1 MNESPIVICAP
12 TSCPTIS
19 NSSCGS
25 SFEGS
30 VCHSGISSVAVPIVS
45 GLSSSVLCPTLSI
58 TSAVSPIPPSSLS
71 LTSLRNTVNSLNL
84 SVPSSSH
91 NPVILPS
98 SASLLVQSVNSS
110 NPVSGIHSIPT
121 ITSNSLVIN
130 DLENP
135 NITVPMTCKNEYLSG
150 SMTNSSF
157 SYSSVLPVGT
167 STICPNLNFS
177 AISSQTVEIIDPTQN
192 LSSSIPTS
200 TPATLSLQSNVLT
213 SNQMHSENVLG
224 FDAESGTRSVTN
236 PTLPPCFPLNLM
248 PISPNGDFPTTQIN
262 FPGLPPVLLQ
272 VLPLPGVK
280 MGEHYTIN
288 VPTQLIWDGIC
299 SALASGGAVNGGP
312 IVLSITPTSLP
323 SHSNS
328 PMSTVPTS
336 YTMTNQAPTHIP
348 LCNPSNGFINSTLPQ
363 VGVPVSTVIP
373 YSTLSVGSLTTTV
386 TTANVVNTKL
396 PGVIVN
402 SLLSNPVS
410 AAGGAKRMRA
420 IAPKP
425 SNVSVVATLGIRPTS
440 ASTTLSKSGAKR
452 HGLVTPISGV
462 NGIMSSCT
470 SLQSN
475 HSSIPNIG
483 TLTAAPTPPKLL
495 HSTSKKVSLPLV
507 NFSSSLV
514 RSGRGRRRG
523 GVGQQPVPTTFV
535 TSAHASPICITNSVN
550 SVMGINSDTS
560 NVCSLQASVS
570 LPLSSPSSLSS
581 FYSTQSIFVPPTTN
595 PGSLLPPGPIPPTFL
610 FGNPLHNAPPITM
623 PSGVAPF
630 LFQSALPISNSC
642 SQFSNSVFSP
652 ATCTA
657 SISPSTS
664 CPLAVVRSLP
674 SVSSATIFATNNA
687 PTMASLDPTT
697 GLVTYYP
704 SPCIPMNSPYG
715 PTISSSD
722 SSSINISTIC
732 SQPNQTLGLQP
743 SSQSGPV
750 MYPIQTQHLLSNQI
764 VPTIFP
770 NMHTDITGS
779 NAFDNTSFL
788 QSFGPSLMDSSCISS
803 NVQISSESA
812 IIPSHMAC
820 QNAFLAS
827 ASNFHS
833 NGNNGTIPLF
843 SSLPTSSIA
852 LPGLEVGTTTC
863 ETNGL
868 TDDGG
873 CLAKDDLISLA
884 WHLTQMEDDFET
896 HGKQNPDVIMNQTED
911 ENNGMFEDFLQVY
924 SQNTTGFNYG
934 SDLGY
939 QSHILDPS
947 SVNPSSSVLDKDV
960 ILLDNEPECRTDFEN
975 PDVGTH
981 LPCSS
986 EESTGNADIDALLAA
1001 AAMVGAASG
1010 VGDAQSAVAVP
1021 LPSSS
1026 LASVNHQDT
1035 ISSECDSSYPTNK
1048 DDVHDDI
1055 HVEFSSSRIPV
1066 HSTNCRFSP
1075 LLVPIS
1081 AEDSV
1086 DGLKETKPDDLLPSD
1101 LFDDFSKTEAND
1113 QFPSETSDSVH
1124 EFDDGYEPTSLAA
1137 VLGCNAEDAADL
1149 ESVLGQEAPD
1159 LSDGGGVSD
1168 SFLHSL
1174 VGPSPTVDD
1183 LNGQNNSVS
1192 IFDSDFHSPHE
1203 SKQDTENEVNFH
1215 SNDFSNGISCEM
1227 VENTTNALPL
1237 SRQVRSLLRDA
1248 NAISMSSHFGSPPGG
1263 SKSFNHFFEATS
1275 RRLNRSCRFTS
1286 DIDDDF
1292 IGVDF
1297 SDAVN
1302 ECTTA
1307 EQFDEALMLLGP
1319 QPNSPIN
1326 QSELHSENTIP
1337 VSVTD
1342 FVSHI
1347 EDKMNNENAAKDKS
1361 LLHID
1366 CTDLKIVEVS
1376 DIQIAGSRNISP
1388 QHTVDKSVKSPI
1400 SIKEFTSQNECI
1412 PSVKSP
1418 ASEIKNC
1425 TIENGSK
1432 RDTTDDTMNHSVD
1445 SFCSINPANLV
1456 TVKSQHTVFDEDI
1469 IKHTD
1474 ISITDDEN
1482 LLSPDKKS
1490 ELVDLSPSMSEE
1502 LSVSGNNL
1510 TPPSQG
1516 KPNIQQPA
1524 SVSSTLVACHY
1535 EVSQVTPSPNS
1546 TYSVCYNLARRPHS
1560 VSPRIPSNAKHI
1572 SSSESSFYLPPRPQS
1587 LPNLTSLSQFDIV
1600 QEKENVESFISNPL
1614 SSCDITTSV
1623 ACLLKSDIDF
1633 TNKELCSTFP
1643 SDHISLNTVDMIS
1656 NISILGVLASSS
1668 ALVEAVANLE
1678 DDSDISP
1685 IKSSIE
1691 GLASLDRMLKSC
1703 QRRSQQ
1709 ILNSTSHTSSG
1720 SESAIVSSSQTS
1732 SLSQSSA
1739 PKPISIHEASNN
1751 DVCNLEFS
1759 GWKNTDISSAPKHDD
1774 ISTIS
1779 LVNSDHSPN
1788 RSVDFE
1794 QREIKNVNTVNSKRG
1809 RRKRIG
1815 SRKPHFTYLKRNTLK
1830 TICKPNVPTLESR
1843 ASQCIIEDSNEFH
1856 HFQNQ
1861 SFGPPTKDVSTN
1873 DLLEL
1878 VARRPHS
1885 FGLSSVEGKL
1895 SNVPN
1900 PPVSPEFES
1909 LLPPL
1914 ILTTGAS
1921 LFPDS
1926 RLHSDIYSLDDD
1938 SYSTIPSVHKLK
1950 VEPDEEPVTK
1960 ANCERDLVSSSTP
1973 TQLRTHRRKK
1983 RKRHITDTKP
1993 RSKSQAGCHAVT
2005 ESHPNPSH
2013 FDFHRNNFIGINSSD
2028 LRRFE
2033 SLDEAPFER
2042 FLHDTKLQTF
2052 AALKSATIEITPKL
2066 KSNVSSWCDPNQN
2079 VLIFGRQ
2086 YDNQSLSGDYDSVSA
2101 HNIESGNQ
2109 FNETRSATEEVAE
2122 CSSILSPR
2130 TNSNSHVFEEPVSTS
2145 SESNKSSIASHQ
2157 LVFSTP
2163 VSHTFNT
2170 FPTSASF
2177 SCVSKSISPFQG
2189 HIMSLPI
2196 TTTINQSNSLCDSS
2210 SSTSHSLEKVFPV
2223 VSPLPINRNLGITGS
2238 FAGAAA
2244 FRATSFSAL
2253 AAKVEKKS
2261 GLSESL
2267 LNNPSETLWRNITFA
2282 DLAKV
2287 ASSESKSKEI
2297 PQTPNNIPSSLLCK
2311 SSWFVDK
2318 SLQIDASVLQP
2329 KPLFQSNFPII
2340 TTSSKSGDS
2349 STMFPVNN
2357 SSPRTSPNQ
2366 LNNQLPFSD
2375 MSKSSKSSLSK
2386 SHCSEGRKRSLNHMF
2401 SLPKRM
2407 NRRRR
2412 SAGRRQR
2419 RPYISTCKSTAEMI
2433 QDSPND
2439 SNAKENN
2446 SVLNMDNISCH
2457 LVTTLDVETHDR
2469 CSDSEKLIIDYCDKP
2484 KSISSS
2490 PLFLTLENPTAPS
2503 NLNGEKY
2510 PTSPTNVMN
2519 DSSVNTFLDTI
2530 ASTKAAKDND
2540 DQTSSAPPTVQLT
2553 NVNCEQSRSVPVG
2566 TENDSCSSEVVSAV
2580 SNDGMDV
2587 HGSSVN
2593 IHPKNVASETNSF
2606 NHDVFQDKNTGSLY
2620 PDPPSNNILTESDIL
2635 PSHPPIR
2642 LRLNLK
2648 LAALKSK
2655 QKKKKHKK
2663 PTLNNSTFESKWNSV
2678 VEAKD
2683 DPTKCSLS
2691 IRLVNR
2697 IPVVKEISKPNYCN
2711 SNRKRE
2717 KKNKR
2722 TTTHCIGSKNFTVI
2736 VNNNLQ
2742 CKNPPKSL
2750 RLDEASSPAHNIHV
2764 TQSSQA
2770 YSVPNVFP
2778 SSMLKETSMN
2788 PLSTKKIFSTARQE
2802 RRSNYAQL
2810 TRPWRANL
2818 STSPRKR
2825 SATAFRSVSSRRYVS
2840 NVTRSRSH
2848 LVNSYSG
2855 APLADHKQLNVSCV
2869 PSIVPVNIF
2878 NKKTSNDDAEMY
2890 CDNSQSYSI
2899 TNLTN
2904 IHNEFPNMERPES
2917 HPLRLVI
2924 RLGKSTNASKDEL
2937 VHQSVISPLN
2947 VQVPSDMS
2955 SNSSQASSDMN
2966 RQDGS
2971 VNFTILPGQSNV
2983 GNDSSVQEL
2992 SEFCIAS
2999 EAETFM
3005 DPNQFQIHRI
3015 LNRTL
3020 PMNSG
3025 LVGLYIPSPSGDDDE
3040 GDGCGM
3046 VERALDSEH
3055 RLRMTGQSFHF
3066 SQICHENH
3074 ATPGAPHIGCT
3085 AGLSRRKETKPFK
3098 RLRHNKKNTK
3108 HARCGHGKHNNL
3120 SMDEH
3125 GLDQSS
3131 KLHAQ
3136 CMKSFENHTNNDFT
3150 FLHDQPS
3157 SLSVHSTNISQPN
3170 STNCNQIYNPDGFAH
3185 SSPEPMMNPAHFTK
3199 CKSDGN
3205 SDNTQMKFL
3214 WCNASATNKEKHHD
3228 LSALY
3233 RNEET
3238 VLSNCFSSNNV
3249 TVPSDQLSVA
3259 ILKCHPKLLND
3270 ENNVYSDSAYSQQT
3284 FCNSTQ
3290 TRVFEAYNNGSYT
3303 NGSSGSGFGGSCSH
3317 TGSANSIPAPST
3329 GSPAPLS
3336 LGPAPGSQPEYSS
3349 NCTGSLNESFCG
3361 PLSPISV
3368 NRDFH
3373 CSPVSSRFDLSAPI
3387 YLENQPISHIPYSQC
3402 HENRLSGSVSSDRY
3416 VFNHFF
3422 I

>member
-1 MNESPIVICAP
+1 MNESSIVICAP

-19 NSSCGS
+19 NSSCGP

-45 GLSSSVLCPTLSI
+45 GLPSSVLCPALSI
-58 TSAVSPIPPSSLS
+58 TSAVSPVPPSSLS

-84 SVPSSSH
+84 SVPSSSN

-110 NPVSGIHSIPT
+110 NPVSGIHSVPA
-121 ITSNSLVIN
+121 ITSNSIVIN

-157 SYSSVLPVGT
+157 SYSSVLPVGS

-177 AISSQTVEIIDPTQN
+177 AISSQAVEIIDPTQN
-192 LSSSIPTS
+192 LSSSIPAS

-213 SNQMHSENVLG
+213 SNQIHSENVLG
-224 FDAESGTRSVTN
+224 FDAESGTRSLTN

-248 PISPNGDFPTTQIN
+248 PISPNGDFPASQIN

-299 SALASGGAVNGGP
+299 SALASGGALNGGP

-323 SHSNS
+323 SHSTS

-336 YTMTNQAPTHIP
+336 YTVTNQAPTHIP
-348 LCNPSNGFINSTLPQ
+348 LCNSSNGFVNSTLPQ

-373 YSTLSVGSLTTTV
+373 YSTLSVSSLTTTV
-386 TTANVVNTKL
+386 TTASVVNTKL

-425 SNVSVVATLGIRPTS
+425 SNVSVVATLGIRATS
-440 ASTTLSKSGAKR
+440 ASTTLSKSGTKR

-462 NGIMSSCT
+462 NGLMSNCT

-483 TLTAAPTPPKLL
+483 TLAATPTPPKLL

-523 GVGQQPVPTTFV
+523 GIGQQPVPTTFV

-595 PGSLLPPGPIPPTFL
+595 PGSVLPPGPIPPTFL
-610 FGNPLHNAPPITM
+610 FGSPLHNAPPITM
-623 PSGVAPF
+623 PNGVAPF

-652 ATCTA
+652 ATCTV

-674 SVSSATIFATNNA
+674 SVSSATIFAANNA

-715 PTISSSD
+715 PAISSSD
-722 SSSINISTIC
+722 SSSINISTVC
-732 SQPNQTLGLQP
+732 SQPNQALGLQP

-750 MYPIQTQHLLSNQI
+750 MYPIQTQHLSNQI
-764 VPTIFP
+764 IPTIFP
-770 NMHTDITGS
+770 NMPTDIAGS
-779 NAFDNTSFL
+779 NTFADNTSFL

-803 NVQISSESA
+803 NVQISSEST

-820 QNAFLAS
+820 QNTFLAS

-833 NGNNGTIPLF
+833 NSNNGAIPLF
-843 SSLPTSSIA
+843 SSLSTSSIA
-852 LPGLEVGTTTC
+852 LPGLEVNTSTC

-868 TDDGG
+868 TDDSG

-934 SDLGY
+934 SDLNY

-947 SVNPSSSVLDKDV
+947 SVNPGSSVLDKDV

-975 PDVGTH
+975 PDDGTQ
-981 LPCSS
+981 LPCSN

-1035 ISSECDSSYPTNK
+1035 ISSGCDSYPTNK

-1055 HVEFSSSRIPV
+1055 HVAFSSSLIPV
-1066 HSTNCRFSP
+1066 HSTSCRFSP

-1086 DGLKETKPDDLLPSD
+1086 DSLKETKPDDLLPSD
-1101 LFDDFSKTEAND
+1101 LFEDFSKTEAND
-1113 QFPSETSDSVH
+1113 QFPNETSDSVH

-1203 SKQDTENEVNFH
+1203 SKQDTENKGNFH
-1215 SNDFSNGISCEM
+1215 SNDFSSDISCEM

-1248 NAISMSSHFGSPPGG
+1248 NAISMSSHFGSPPEG

-1376 DIQIAGSRNISP
+1376 NIQIARSRNTSP

-1400 SIKEFTSQNECI
+1400 SIKEFTSHNECI
-1412 PSVKSP
+1412 PSVTSP

-1425 TIENGSK
+1425 KDENGSK
-1432 RDTTDDTMNHSVD
+1432 RDTTDDTESRLVD
-1445 SFCSINPANLV
+1445 SFCSSNPASFV
-1456 TVKSQHTVFDEDI
+1456 TVKSQQTVFDQDI

-1474 ISITDDEN
+1474 ISINDDEN
-1482 LLSPDKKS
+1482 LLSPNKKS
-1490 ELVDLSPSMSEE
+1490 ELVDLLPSMSQGI
-1502 LSVSGNNL
+1502 SVSENNL

-1516 KPNIQQPA
+1516 KLNMQRPA
-1524 SVSSTLVACHY
+1524 SVSSTFVGCDY
-1535 EVSQVTPSPNS
+1535 EVSQVLPSPN
-1546 TYSVCYNLARRPHS
+1546 SVCYNLSRRPHS
-1560 VSPRIPSNAKHI
+1560 VSPRILSDAKYF
-1572 SSSESSFYLPPRPQS
+1572 SSEPSFYLPPRPQS
-1587 LPNLTSLSQFDIV
+1587 LPNLTSLSQFDMV
-1600 QEKENVESFISNPL
+1600 QETENVVESFVSNPL

-1633 TNKELCSTFP
+1633 TNKKLCSTFP
-1643 SDHISLNTVDMIS
+1643 SNDHISLNTEDMIS

-1709 ILNSTSHTSSG
+1709 TLNSTRHTSSG
-1720 SESAIVSSSQTS
+1720 SESAMVSSSQTS
-1732 SLSQSSA
+1732 SLSQSSV
-1739 PKPISIHEASNN
+1739 PKPISIYEASNN

-1759 GWKNTDISSAPKHDD
+1759 GWKNTDISSAPKCDDD
-1774 ISTIS
+1774 IQVSTLL

-1788 RSVDFE
+1788 RNVDFE
-1794 QREIKNVNTVNSKRG
+1794 QREIRNVNSRRG
-1809 RRKRIG
+1809 RRKRVG
-1815 SRKPHFTYLKRNTLK
+1815 SRKPHFTYLKRNAVK
-1830 TICKPNVPTLESR
+1830 TTCKSDAPTLESS
-1843 ASQCIIEDSNEFH
+1843 ASQCIIEGANEFLH
-1856 HFQNQ
+1856 SRNQ
-1861 SFGPPTKDVSTN
+1861 SFGLPTKDASTN

-1878 VARRPHS
+1878 AARRPHS

-1900 PPVSPEFES
+1900 PPVSPEFECH
-1909 LLPPL
+1909 LPPL
-1914 ILTTGAS
+1914 VLTTGAS

-1926 RLHSDIYSLDDD
+1926 CLHSDIYPLGDD
-1938 SYSTIPSVHKLK
+1938 SYSTIPSVHELK
-1950 VEPDEEPVTK
+1950 VEPDEEPVIKT
-1960 ANCERDLVSSSTP
+1960 NCERNLVSSSP

-1983 RKRHITDTKP
+1983 RRRHITDIKS
-1993 RSKSQAGCHAVT
+1993 RSKSQVDCHAVT
-2005 ESHPNPSH
+2005 ESHLSPSH
-2013 FDFHRNNFIGINSSD
+2013 FDFHKNNFICVNSSD

-2052 AALKSATIEITPKL
+2052 AALKSATTEITPKL
-2066 KSNVSSWCDPNQN
+2066 KSNISPWCDPNQN
-2079 VLIFGRQ
+2079 VLIFGRHF
-2086 YDNQSLSGDYDSVSA
+2086 DSQSLSGDCDSVSA
-2101 HNIESGNQ
+2101 HNIDSGNH
-2109 FNETRSATEEVAE
+2109 FSETRSASEEVAE

-2145 SESNKSSIASHQ
+2145 SESCKSSIASHK

-2170 FPTSASF
+2170 FPTPASF
-2177 SCVSKSISPFQG
+2177 SYVSKSISPFQS

-2210 SSTSHSLEKVFPV
+2210 SSTSHSFEKVFSV
-2223 VSPLPINRNLGITGS
+2223 VSPLPINRNVGITGS

-2253 AAKVEKKS
+2253 AAKVEKKKS
-2261 GLSESL
+2261 GLSESH
-2267 LNNPSETLWRNITFA
+2267 LNNTSETLLRNITFA
-2282 DLAKV
+2282 DLAKF

-2297 PQTPNNIPSSLLCK
+2297 SQTLTNIPSSLLCN

-2340 TTSSKSGDS
+2340 TASSKSGDS
-2349 STMFPVNN
+2349 STIFAVNN
-2357 SSPRTSPNQ
+2357 SSLRTSPIQ
-2366 LNNQLPFSD
+2366 LNNHLPSSD
-2375 MSKSSKSSLSK
+2375 ICKSSKSSLSK
-2386 SHCSEGRKRSLNHMF
+2386 SLSPEGRKRSLNHMF

-2407 NRRRR
+2407 NRRKR
-2412 SAGRRQR
+2412 SVGRRQR

-2433 QDSPND
+2433 QDSSNG

-2446 SVLNMDNISCH
+2446 SVLSTDDISNR
-2457 LVTTLDVETHDR
+2457 LVTTLDAETQNH
-2469 CSDSEKLIIDYCDKP
+2469 CSDSEKLTIDYYDNP
-2484 KSISSS
+2484 KNISSS
-2490 PLFLTLENPTAPS
+2490 SVFLTLENPTSPS
-2503 NLNGEKY
+2503 DLNVKEY
-2510 PTSPTNVMN
+2510 SSPTNVMN
-2519 DSSVNTFLDTI
+2519 DSSVNSVLETI
-2530 ASTKAAKDND
+2530 ANVKAAKDND
-2540 DQTSSAPPTVQLT
+2540 DHISSAPPIVQLT
-2553 NVNCEQSRSVPVG
+2553 SVNCEQSRSVLVG

-2593 IHPKNVASETNSF
+2593 IHSENVASKTNSF
-2606 NHDVFQDKNTGSLY
+2606 NHDVFQDKNSGSLY
-2620 PDPPSNNILTESDIL
+2620 PDPPSKNMFTESNIL

-2655 QKKKKHKK
+2655 QKKKKRKK
-2663 PTLNNSTFESKWNSV
+2663 PTLNNPALETKWNSV
-2678 VEAKD
+2678 LEAKD

-2697 IPVVKEISKPNYCN
+2697 IPVKEISKPNYSN
-2711 SNRKRE
+2711 SSRKRE
-2717 KKNKR
+2717 KKNER
-2722 TTTHCIGSKNFTVI
+2722 ATTHCIGPKNVTVM

-2750 RLDEASSPAHNIHV
+2750 RLNKASSPAYNVYV
-2764 TQSSQA
+2764 TQSDQA
-2770 YSVPNVFP
+2770 CSVPNVFP
-2778 SSMLKETSMN
+2778 SGMLKETSMN

-2825 SATAFRSVSSRRYVS
+2825 STTAFRSVSSRRYVS
-2840 NVTRSRSH
+2840 SVTRSRSH

-2855 APLADHKQLNVSCV
+2855 APLTDHKQLNVSCV
-2869 PSIVPVNIF
+2869 SSIVPVNIF
-2878 NKKTSNDDAEMY
+2878 NKKASNDDVEMY
-2890 CDNSQSYSI
+2890 CDNSQSYSL

-2924 RLGKSTNASKDEL
+2924 RLGKSANAPKDEL

-2947 VQVPSDMS
+2947 VQVPSNMS
-2955 SNSSQASSDMN
+2955 SNSSQASSGMN
-2966 RQDGS
+2966 HQDVS
-2971 VNFTILPGQSNV
+2971 VNFAILPDQSNV

-3020 PMNSG
+3020 PTNSG
-3025 LVGLYIPSPSGDDDE
+3025 LVGLYIPSPSGDDDD
-3040 GDGCGM
+3040 GGGCGII
-3046 VERALDSEH
+3046 ERALDSEH
-3055 RLRMTGQSFHF
+3055 RLRMTDQSFHF
-3066 SQICHENH
+3066 SQVCHENH

-3085 AGLSRRKETKPFK
+3085 AGLSRKKETKPFK
-3098 RLRHNKKNTK
+3098 RLRRNKKGTK
-3108 HARCGHGKHNNL
+3108 HARYGHGKHNNP

-3125 GLDQSS
+3125 DMDQSS

-3136 CMKSFENHTNNDFT
+3136 CMKSFENHTILDTNDDFT

-3170 STNCNQIYNPDGFAH
+3170 SANCNQIYNPEGFAH
-3185 SSPEPMMNPAHFTK
+3185 SSPEPMVNPAHLTK
-3199 CKSDGN
+3199 CKSEGKSN
-3205 SDNTQMKFL
+3205 NTQMSFL
-3214 WCNASATNKEKHHD
+3214 WCNASASSEEKHHV
-3228 LSALY
+3228 LSALC
-3233 RNEET
+3233 RNEEAM
-3238 VLSNCFSSNNV
+3238 LNDCYSSNSV
-3249 TVPSDQLSVA
+3249 TVPGDQLSVV
-3259 ILKCHPKLLND
+3259 IQKCHRKFLND
-3270 ENNVYSDSAYSQQT
+3270 ENHMYSDPAYSQQA

-3290 TRVFEAYNNGSYT
+3290 TRVFETYNNGSYT

-3317 TGSANSIPAPST
+3317 TGSAHSIPAPST

-3361 PLSPISV
+3361 PLSPMSV

-3402 HENRLSGSVSSDRY
+3402 HENRLSGSVTVYID
-3416 VFNHFF
+3416 
-3422 I
+3422 

>member
-2484 KSISSS
+2484 K
-2490 PLFLTLENPTAPS
+2490 
-2503 NLNGEKY
+2503 
-2510 PTSPTNVMN
+2510 M
-2519 DSSVNTFLDTI
+2519 
-2530 ASTKAAKDND
+2530 
-2540 DQTSSAPPTVQLT
+2540 
-2553 NVNCEQSRSVPVG
+2553 
-2566 TENDSCSSEVVSAV
+2566 
-2580 SNDGMDV
+2580 
-2587 HGSSVN
+2587 
-2593 IHPKNVASETNSF
+2593 
-2606 NHDVFQDKNTGSLY
+2606 
-2620 PDPPSNNILTESDIL
+2620 
-2635 PSHPPIR
+2635 
-2642 LRLNLK
+2642 
-2648 LAALKSK
+2648 
-2655 QKKKKHKK
+2655 
-2663 PTLNNSTFESKWNSV
+2663 
-2678 VEAKD
+2678 
-2683 DPTKCSLS
+2683 
-2691 IRLVNR
+2691 
-2697 IPVVKEISKPNYCN
+2697 
-2711 SNRKRE
+2711 
-2717 KKNKR
+2717 
-2722 TTTHCIGSKNFTVI
+2722 
-2736 VNNNLQ
+2736 NNNLQ

-3402 HENRLSGSVSSDRY
+3402 HENRLSGS
-3416 VFNHFF
+3416 FF
-3422 I
+3422 RRQFKEVLKSITSFFPTSKL

>member
-2484 KSISSS
+2484 K
-2490 PLFLTLENPTAPS
+2490 
-2503 NLNGEKY
+2503 
-2510 PTSPTNVMN
+2510 M
-2519 DSSVNTFLDTI
+2519 
-2530 ASTKAAKDND
+2530 
-2540 DQTSSAPPTVQLT
+2540 
-2553 NVNCEQSRSVPVG
+2553 
-2566 TENDSCSSEVVSAV
+2566 
-2580 SNDGMDV
+2580 
-2587 HGSSVN
+2587 
-2593 IHPKNVASETNSF
+2593 
-2606 NHDVFQDKNTGSLY
+2606 
-2620 PDPPSNNILTESDIL
+2620 
-2635 PSHPPIR
+2635 
-2642 LRLNLK
+2642 
-2648 LAALKSK
+2648 
-2655 QKKKKHKK
+2655 
-2663 PTLNNSTFESKWNSV
+2663 
-2678 VEAKD
+2678 
-2683 DPTKCSLS
+2683 
-2691 IRLVNR
+2691 
-2697 IPVVKEISKPNYCN
+2697 
-2711 SNRKRE
+2711 
-2717 KKNKR
+2717 
-2722 TTTHCIGSKNFTVI
+2722 
-2736 VNNNLQ
+2736 NNNLQ